1 MDTQIQNISL
11 KDKFLSLFLEDT
23 GSKFIN
29 TIRLDAIHKFEELGF
44 PTLKH
49 EDWKY
54 TSLAGL
60 LKVDWQ
66 EYPEND
72 YSEIKPEDIQR
83 FLVPG
88 LCSDYLVFVNG
99 KYVKHLSK
107 VHENTH
113 GVIIESF
120 EEAQNLHQDII
131 EKYFS
136 KYAHY
141 QNNAFVALN
150 TALASDGAFV
160 YIPKG
165 VQHTH
170 TIQLVNITGYGQ
182 ADSFSNTRN
191 LVILEEGAKTEIVEN
206 NVSYHNSLSLGEGRG
221 EVLSSF
227 NTIVNELVVSK
238 KAQLNYYKS
247 QSENELAYQ
256 VNFTQIDQEKDSLC
270 NTYTSCLGGKFLR
283 NDLNFLLN
291 DSHCE
296 SHMFGLYIGNKQQL
310 IDNHT
315 FVDHANPDCF
325 SNEFYKGIIAGQATA
340 VFNGK
345 IIVRPDAQKT
355 NAYQSNKNILLSD
368 EGRINTK
375 PQLEIFADDV
385 KCSHGA
391 TTGQLDD
398 EALFYLRS
406 RGIGEEKARAMLTLA
421 FAEDVLENIKQPEI
435 KVWIEEQVEAKLKT
449 IAGNG

>member
-11 KDKFLSLFLEDT
+11 KDKFLGFFHED
-23 GSKFIN
+23 GGPKFID
-29 TIRLDAIHKFEELGF
+29 TIRREALHRFEELGF

-60 LKVDWQ
+60 LKMDWQ

-72 YSEIKPEDIQR
+72 YSEIKQVDIQH

-88 LCSDYLVFVNG
+88 LCCDYLIFVNG

-107 VHENTH
+107 VHENTN

-120 EEAQNLHQDII
+120 ADAQNLDNDII
-131 EKYFS
+131 EKHFS

-150 TALASDGAFV
+150 TALAFDGAFV
-160 YIPKG
+160 YLPKG

-182 ADSFSNTRN
+182 AECFSNTRN
-191 LVILEEGAKTEIVEN
+191 LIIIEEGAKAEIVEN
-206 NVSYHNSLSLGEGRG
+206 TISFSALA
-221 EVLSSF
+221 SF
-227 NTIVNELVVSK
+227 NTIVSELVVSK

-247 QSENELAYQ
+247 QSENESAYQ

-325 SNEFYKGIIAGQATA
+325 SNEFYKGIIANQAVA